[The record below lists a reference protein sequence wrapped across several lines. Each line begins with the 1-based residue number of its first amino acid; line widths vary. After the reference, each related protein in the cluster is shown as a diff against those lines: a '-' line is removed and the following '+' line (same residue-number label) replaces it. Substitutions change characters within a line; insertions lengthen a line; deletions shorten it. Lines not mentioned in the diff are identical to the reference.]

1 MTTRLGQVENP
12 TPTARL
18 RWAFVDSFT
27 LARRDLTRSM
37 RDSETTSFA
46 VIMGVFFLL
55 LFNFVFGGVIGAGS
69 GVDYTQFL
77 VPGVMVIT
85 ALTGS
90 LMTGTGIAVDL
101 AQGVDRRF
109 RSLPM
114 SRVAVVAGRTMSDS
128 VRNTVSVLLLVG
140 AGYVLGFRFASIG
153 GAVISIVLVVGLGF
167 SFSWISAA
175 IGVKLRDP
183 ETVNMASMFWLFP
196 LMFASTVF
204 TPADAMPGWLQ
215 GFAENQ
221 PLSVVADA
229 VRALSLG
236 VPAGFEIALSVA
248 WIVGL
253 LVVFVPLATFLYNKG
268 G

>member
-1 MTTRLGQVENP
+1 MITVLSGSENP
-12 TPTARL
+12 TLVTRS
-18 RWAFVDSFT
+18 RWAITDSVI

-37 RDSETTSFA
+37 RDPEMTSFA

-55 LFNFVFGGVIGAGS
+55 LFNYVFGGAIGAGT

-77 VPGVMVIT
+77 VPGVLVIT

-90 LMTGTGIAVDL
+90 LMTGTGLAVDL
-101 AQGVDRRF
+101 SEGVDRRF

-114 SRVAVVAGRTMSDS
+114 SRVAVVAGRTISDS
-128 VRNTVSVLLLVG
+128 VRNTVSVLLVIAVG
-140 AGYVLGFRFASIG
+140 YLMGFRFASVG
-153 GAVISIVLVVGLGF
+153 GAFLSIALVIGLGF

-175 IGVKLRDP
+175 IALKLRNP
-183 ETVNMASMFWLFP
+183 EAVNMASMFWLFP

-204 TPADAMPGWLQ
+204 TPVDTMPGWLQ
-215 GFAENQ
+215 PLASNQ

-229 VRALSLG
+229 VRGLAVG
-236 VPAGFEIALSVA
+236 DPAGSEIALSLA

-253 LVVFVPLATFLYNKG
+253 LLVFVPLSTRSYNKG
-268 G
+268 A

>member
-1 MTTRLGQVENP
+1 M
-12 TPTARL
+12 
-18 RWAFVDSFT
+18 
-27 LARRDLTRSM
+27 
-37 RDSETTSFA
+37 TSFA
-46 VIMGVFFLL
+46 VMMGVFFLL
-55 LFNFVFGGVIGAGS
+55 LFNYVFGGVIGAGS

-101 AQGVDRRF
+101 AEGVDRRF

-114 SRVAVVAGRTMSDS
+114 SRVAVVAGRTTSDAL
-128 VRNTVSVLLLVG
+128 RNAVSVLFVVAL
-140 AGYVLGFRFASIG
+140 GYVLGFRFASL
-153 GAVISIVLVVGLGF
+153 GAAVVSMLLVVGLGY
-167 SFSWISAA
+167 SFSWISAS

-215 GFAENQ
+215 AFAENQ
-221 PLSVVADA
+221 PLSVVSDA
-229 VRALSLG
+229 VRAISIG
-236 VPAGFEIALSVA
+236 ESAGTDILLSVL
-248 WIVGL
+248 WIAGL
-253 LVVFVPLATFLYNKG
+253 LLVFVPLSTSLYNKAA
-268 G
+268 

>member
-1 MTTRLGQVENP
+1 MNLRAPVVEEP
-12 TPTARL
+12 TFGMKV
-18 RWAFVDSFT
+18 RWALADSYT
-27 LARRDLTRSM
+27 LAKRDLTRSR
-37 RDSETTSFA
+37 RDAEMTSFA
-46 VIMGVFFLL
+46 VMMGVFFLL
-55 LFNFVFGGVIGAGS
+55 LFNYVFGGVIGAGS

-101 AQGVDRRF
+101 AEGVDRRF

-114 SRVAVVAGRTMSDS
+114 SRVAVVAGRTTSDAF
-128 VRNTVSVLLLVG
+128 RNAVSVLFVVAL
-140 AGYVLGFRFASIG
+140 GYVLGFRFASL
-153 GAVISIVLVVGLGF
+153 GAAVVSMLLVVGLGY
-167 SFSWISAA
+167 SFSWISAS

-215 GFAENQ
+215 AFAENQ
-221 PLSVVADA
+221 PLSVVSDA
-229 VRALSLG
+229 VRAISIG
-236 VPAGFEIALSVA
+236 ESAGTDTLLSVL
-248 WIVGL
+248 WIAGL
-253 LVVFVPLATFLYNKG
+253 LLVFVPLSTSLYNKAA
-268 G
+268 